1 MNYIIEIQRYSRET
15 GLPESIGAVDSQ
27 MLPRV
32 GECIQYKGDVYTVSK
47 VVYDFDV
54 AEDDNYVALLVVPG
68 R

>member
-1 MNYIIEIQRYSRET
+1 MNHRIEIQRYSRET

-47 VVYDFDV
+47 VVYDFDATAYSCV
-54 AEDDNYVALLVVPG
+54 QLLVVPS